1 LEHRRPRRYSRPI
14 GRHSTFHRFGIVGY
28 GHFGEFLARSLAGRR
43 RDVIVTDVA
52 RDRLPSGTGR
62 LRAGSFAEVAG
73 CDVVLLA
80 VPAAALTSTLDD
92 LRPLLQP
99 DTVVMDVV
107 STKTRATALLPEV
120 LTDHP
125 NLLATHPLFGPP
137 SMRRMQRGQRLVVTF
152 VAGERAR
159 AFLDWLH
166 ARYGLEILDVDAD
179 DHDRAMAYMQA
190 LPFFIARALVS
201 LQVDH
206 LPHVPNREQLSLPS
220 FEQLER
226 IAAIEHL
233 HTDDMFETCQQS
245 NPYAHM
251 AREQLIDALTRL
263 HAELAEGRVSGE
275 VAPADPSDLQADA
288 PVEPPPVPASD

>member
-1 LEHRRPRRYSRPI
+1 MPP
-14 GRHSTFHRFGIVGY
+14 
-28 GHFGEFLARSLAGRR
+28 
-43 RDVIVTDVA
+43 DQ
-52 RDRLPSGTGR
+52 GR
-62 LRAGSFAEVAG
+62 LRAGTFDEVSG

-80 VPAAALTSTLDD
+80 VPAAALTTTLDD
-92 LRPLLQP
+92 LRPRLRG

-107 STKTRATALLPEV
+107 STKTRATALLAELLP
-120 LTDHP
+120 DHP

-137 SMRRMQRGQRLVVTF
+137 SMRRIQPGQRLVVTL
-152 VAGERAR
+152 ARGDRAR

-166 ARYGLEILDVDAD
+166 GRYGLEILEVDAD

-206 LPHVPNREQLSLPS
+206 LPHVSNREQLSLPS

-245 NPYAHM
+245 NPYAQM
-251 AREQLIDALTRL
+251 ARQQLIDALARL
-263 HAELAEGRVSGE
+263 HDELAAGHVSGE
-275 VAPADPSDLQADA
+275 VAPADPSDLRADA
-288 PVEPPPVPASD
+288 PVDPPPVPASD

>member
-1 LEHRRPRRYSRPI
+1 M
-14 GRHSTFHRFGIVGY
+14 
-28 GHFGEFLARSLAGRR
+28 
-43 RDVIVTDVA
+43 IVTDVA
-52 RDRLPSGTGR
+52 RDRLPAGTGR
-62 LRAGSFAEVAG
+62 LRAGSFDEVAG

-80 VPAAALTSTLDD
+80 VPAAALPSTLDD
-92 LRPLLQP
+92 LRPRLQP
-99 DTVVMDVV
+99 HTVVMDVV
-107 STKTRATALLPEV
+107 STKTSATALLPGA
-120 LTDHP
+120 LPDHP

-137 SMRRMQRGQRLVVTF
+137 SMRQMQRGQRLVVTF
-152 VAGERAR
+152 ARGERAR
-159 AFLDWLH
+159 ALLDWLH
-166 ARYGLEILDVDAD
+166 RRYGLEILEVDAD

-245 NPYAHM
+245 NPYAQM
-251 AREQLIDALTRL
+251 ARQQLIDALTRL
-263 HAELAEGRVSGE
+263 HAELAEGRVSDE
-275 VAPADPSDLQADA
+275 VAPADPSDLRADA